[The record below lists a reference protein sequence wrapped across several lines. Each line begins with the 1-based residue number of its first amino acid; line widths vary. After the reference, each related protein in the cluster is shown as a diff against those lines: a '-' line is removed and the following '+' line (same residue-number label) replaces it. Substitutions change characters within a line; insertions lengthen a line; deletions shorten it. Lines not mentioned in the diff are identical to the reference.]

1 VLSVYFDFF
10 QLPMT
15 VIYAFH
21 LLLQS
26 QKGVTMSDFYETLTE
41 VKTDIIHASISLDN
55 EKKEQNQKDDANRM
69 LRARR
74 AIEQHLE
81 EKRLHHNISNGWD
94 D

>member
-1 VLSVYFDFF
+1 MSNFSV
-10 QLPMT
+10 
-15 VIYAFH
+15 
-21 LLLQS
+21 
-26 QKGVTMSDFYETLTE
+26 TLTE
-41 VKTDIIHASISLDN
+41 VKTNILHASISLDN
-55 EKKEQNQKDDANRM
+55 EKKQQNQKDDALRM